1 MIYRLRRMIAKSVIC
16 KDDFYDLPA
25 ETKVLYLYVNM
36 EADDDGFC
44 DSVRAVMRTCGADR
58 ENLRQLIDS
67 GFLLEFKGDVVAVR
81 HWKTNNCI
89 RADRYHPT
97 RHAKERASLS
107 VEKTGEYE
115 PKAQRDAAE
124 EREDAAD
131 EQLVANL
138 ATEDRQ
144 GENRSGKISAG
155 EDNIDG
161 AKPEDPSAC
170 APAIPLND
178 GTNYYVSEEDI
189 ASWQQAYPAV
199 DVGQELLQM
208 RAWCLANPKQR
219 KTKNGV
225 QRFIVSWLSK
235 EQDKGH
241 PGMAVKP
248 KKERVFVPTEF

>member
-1 MIYRLRRMIAKSVIC
+1 MAERRMIAKSVIC

-144 GENRSGKISAG
+144 GIPNQTKPIQTKPIQTIPMILARSR
-155 EDNIDG
+155 
-161 AKPEDPSAC
+161 KPLPLARRQSPSMTAQIIMC
-170 APAIPLND
+170 LRRTSPPGSRPIPR
-178 GTNYYVSEEDI
+178 
-189 ASWQQAYPAV
+189 W
-199 DVGQELLQM
+199 M
-208 RAWCLANPKQR
+208 
-219 KTKNGV
+219 
-225 QRFIVSWLSK
+225 
-235 EQDKGH
+235 
-241 PGMAVKP
+241 
-248 KKERVFVPTEF
+248 